1 METFH
6 YFIIILITTL
16 LSAFFT
22 GNEVAL
28 ISILKLQMEID
39 LNPDSFISKFK
50 RAVKIAPEK
59 YIATL
64 VVGNSI
70 TYIIFIISLAGI
82 LLPLFKNHI
91 QSEVIVI
98 IFTILISAAL
108 LFLVG
113 KLIPKILFPL
123 LPAKTLHS
131 FPVSL
136 LFFYFL
142 FYPVIRLIKSMESMA
157 GSQFPKK
164 DKSSELP
171 NFLFN
176 RIDMNWFVHTPNPVA
191 TEKEESVETEVKL
204 FKNALDFSKV
214 KLREIMVP
222 RTEIEMLDIDSS
234 IEELRQKF
242 VETGYSRII
251 FYENNIDNIVG
262 YVHSSVIF
270 KNATSLKPFIN
281 NVLIVPETMPANKLL
296 STFIQEHRSIAIVV
310 DEFGGTSGMVTSEDI
325 LEEIFGEIEDE
336 HDTSDIIEKKLSDN
350 EFIFSGRS
358 EIDLIN
364 EKYRINLPETED
376 FETLAGFILFH
387 HESIPTINS
396 IIKIDS
402 FHFKILKASNTRIE
416 LVKLTIQ
423 DE

>member
-1 METFH
+1 MEPFH
-6 YFIIILITTL
+6 YLIAILISTL
-16 LSAFFT
+16 LSALFT

-28 ISILKLQMEID
+28 ISILKLQLEID

-50 RAVKIAPEK
+50 RAVKIAPDK
-59 YIATL
+59 YLATI
-64 VVGNSI
+64 VAGNSI
-70 TYIIFIISLAGI
+70 TYIIFVISLSGI
-82 LLPLFKNHI
+82 LLPLMNNQIK
-91 QSEVIVI
+91 SEI
-98 IFTILISAAL
+98 IIIILTILVSVAV
-108 LFLVG
+108 LFLFG
-113 KLIPKILFPL
+113 KLIPKILFPVI
-123 LPAKTLHS
+123 PAKVLHAL
-131 FPVSL
+131 PVSL

-142 FYPVIRLIKSMESMA
+142 FYPVIRLIKTMEKRA
-157 GSQFPKK
+157 GSQFPDN
-164 DKSSELP
+164 DKTSELP

-176 RIDMNWFVHTPNPVA
+176 RIDMNWFLKTPNTVG

-222 RTEIEMLDIDSS
+222 RTEIEMLDVNSS
-234 IEELRQKF
+234 FEELRQKF

-262 YVHSSVIF
+262 YIHSSVIF
-270 KNATSLKPFIN
+270 KNPTSLKPFIN

-296 STFIQEHRSIAIVV
+296 KTFIQEHRSIAIVV

-336 HDTSDIIEKKLSDN
+336 HDTSDIIEKKLNDN
-350 EFIFSGRS
+350 EYIFSGRS

-364 EKYRINLPETED
+364 EKFGLYLPETED

-402 FHFKILKASNTRIE
+402 FQFKILKATNTRIE
-416 LVKLTIQ
+416 LVKLTITN
-423 DE
+423 D